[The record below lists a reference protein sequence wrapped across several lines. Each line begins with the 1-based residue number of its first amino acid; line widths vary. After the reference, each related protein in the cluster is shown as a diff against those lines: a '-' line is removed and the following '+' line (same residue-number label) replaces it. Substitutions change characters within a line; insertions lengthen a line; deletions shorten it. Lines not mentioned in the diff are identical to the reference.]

1 MQRYFQPG
9 ERFYIV
15 LFRKRSQSVLK
26 HQARRM
32 KQANKAET
40 GEQGN
45 KEPSTPGSETER
57 FRAIVD
63 VRHNEAV
70 TGESGVP
77 ANQRDH
83 ELRCQKRSLDE
94 FS

>member
-1 MQRYFQPG
+1 MSKQTKSDRVEQAIGQP
-9 ERFYIV
+9 
-15 LFRKRSQSVLK
+15 S
-26 HQARRM
+26 A
-32 KQANKAET
+32 
-40 GEQGN
+40 
-45 KEPSTPGSETER
+45 GSETER
-57 FRAIVD
+57 FQAIAD

-83 ELRCQKRSLDE
+83 ELRRQMRSLEE

>member
-1 MQRYFQPG
+1 MKTQNNADGGTDAVG
-9 ERFYIV
+9 EPA
-15 LFRKRSQSVLK
+15 S
-26 HQARRM
+26 A
-32 KQANKAET
+32 
-40 GEQGN
+40 
-45 KEPSTPGSETER
+45 GSETER

-63 VRHNEAV
+63 VTHNEAV

-83 ELRCQKRSLDE
+83 ELRRQMRSLEE

>member
-1 MQRYFQPG
+1 MKKQKKADPG
-9 ERFYIV
+9 E
-15 LFRKRSQSVLK
+15 QP
-26 HQARRM
+26 
-32 KQANKAET
+32 T
-40 GEQGN
+40 GA
-45 KEPSTPGSETER
+45 PSGPGSETER

-77 ANQRDH
+77 AHKRDH
-83 ELRCQKRSLDE
+83 ELRCQMRSLEE

>member
-1 MQRYFQPG
+1 MDQQTK
-9 ERFYIV
+9 E
-15 LFRKRSQSVLK
+15 
-26 HQARRM
+26 
-32 KQANKAET
+32 ET
-40 GEQGN
+40 GEQ
-45 KEPSTPGSETER
+45 KAAAEPSAAGSETER

-63 VRHNEAV
+63 VTHNEAV

-77 ANQRDH
+77 ARQRDH

>member
-1 MQRYFQPG
+1 M
-9 ERFYIV
+9 
-15 LFRKRSQSVLK
+15 K
-26 HQARRM
+26 ARTE
-32 KQANKAET
+32 AET
-40 GEQGN
+40 VDRTVSQ
-45 KEPSTPGSETER
+45 PSTAGSETER

-63 VRHNEAV
+63 VKHNEAV

-77 ANQRDH
+77 AKQRDH

>member
-1 MQRYFQPG
+1 MT
-9 ERFYIV
+9 ER
-15 LFRKRSQSVLK
+15 
-26 HQARRM
+26 
-32 KQANKAET
+32 NKAEGEQAT
-40 GEQGN
+40 GE
-45 KEPSTPGSETER
+45 PSSAGSETER
-57 FRAIVD
+57 FQAIAD

-83 ELRCQKRSLDE
+83 ELRRQMRSLEE

>member
-1 MQRYFQPG
+1 M
-9 ERFYIV
+9 
-15 LFRKRSQSVLK
+15 KRQNN
-26 HQARRM
+26 AD
-32 KQANKAET
+32 T
-40 GEQGN
+40 GEQAVG
-45 KEPSTPGSETER
+45 EPSSPGSETER
-57 FRAIVD
+57 FRAIAD

-83 ELRCQKRSLDE
+83 ELRRQMRSLEE

>member
-1 MQRYFQPG
+1 MEQQIK
-9 ERFYIV
+9 EE
-15 LFRKRSQSVLK
+15 
-26 HQARRM
+26 A
-32 KQANKAET
+32 
-40 GEQGN
+40 GEQEAAA
-45 KEPSTPGSETER
+45 EPSAAGSETER

-63 VRHNEAV
+63 VKNNEAV

-77 ANQRDH
+77 EKMRDH

>member
-1 MQRYFQPG
+1 M
-9 ERFYIV
+9 E
-15 LFRKRSQSVLK
+15 K
-26 HQARRM
+26 M
-32 KQANKAET
+32 TKQKNKDRGDEAV
-40 GEQGN
+40 G
-45 KEPSTPGSETER
+45 EPSSPGSETER
-57 FRAIVD
+57 FQAIVD

-83 ELRCQKRSLDE
+83 ELRRQMRSLEE